1 MNSGARKGAGA
12 AAGTLLVIGGL
23 GLVGGGLY
31 LRGHAGGTTA
41 RSADDLKLAAGATRT
56 RVEQSMQAATG
67 AIESRA
73 AAAAHLPAIAS
84 ALDLDADPHTFEDLL
99 SNEDW
104 WAPFRAEFAVNGV
117 VSAGGRLAAIGPLD
131 GELAVAAVVKQARDS
146 GVASGVTLVQGRAF
160 LLAAARVPAGKR
172 RGSGAVVVL
181 GVPFGRAPL
190 QAISDSSGTTVGLS
204 DGHKLLAFAGVPANE
219 TALAA
224 MVGHE
229 EQTVLAVDDTR
240 AVAAW
245 PLERGLS
252 LVALLPAT
260 APPEPTGIGGRW
272 ELVLG
277 LGGVLLLGGAL
288 LMMRRSPP
296 AVKSDLENPMAITQP
311 FGSEPKP
318 APVMARDRPLDLR
331 KPPGVSVSVPPNT
344 VSDRPPGAAVA
355 GPGRAS
361 VAMAAH
367 TASPGGGEVAVLGRY
382 KLLERIGEGGM
393 AENFI
398 AAAHGAEGFVR
409 NFVVKRMHPHM
420 SRNREAVSQF
430 IDEARLQS
438 VLVHSNIV
446 PVFDFGRAG
455 EEYFLAL
462 EYIHGRDLEN
472 LVRRHVEVFGRS
484 LSLPAAF
491 YIMHEVLEAL
501 AYAHGRADA
510 EGKTLGIVHRDVA
523 PGNVLVSMRG
533 EVKLSDFGIAKSAA
547 RMSRTEVGMVKGNVS
562 FMAPEQAR
570 GEPVDHRSD
579 LFAAAVVLYYCL
591 TAQFLHREGSLFSGL
606 ARAALGPALSEF
618 TQLGELPPLAADVLR
633 RGLSLDPAKRYQS
646 AREFARD
653 LAGHFTS
660 GRSELS
666 DLMETLFPELVHEA
680 QHGS

>member
-1 MNSGARKGAGA
+1 MSSARAAGA
-12 AAGTLLVIGGL
+12 LLVMSGL
-23 GLVGGGLY
+23 AVGGGGLL
-31 LRGHAGGTTA
+31 LRGHHGSSA
-41 RSADDLKLAAGATRT
+41 RSSDGLKAAA
-56 RVEQSMQAATG
+56 AATHPRLEQALQSEVG
-67 AIESRA
+67 AIASKA
-73 AAAAHLPAIAS
+73 SAAAHLPEIAA

-104 WAPFRAEFAVNGV
+104 WAPYRSEFPVNGV
-117 VSAGGRLAAIGPLD
+117 ISANGQLATIGPLD
-131 GELAVAAVVKQARDS
+131 GKLAGTAVVKQARDAGVGS
-146 GVASGVTLVQGRAF
+146 GVAMVQSRAF

-172 RGSGAVVVL
+172 RGSGAAVIL
-181 GVPFGRAPL
+181 GTPFGRAPL
-190 QAISDSSGTTVGLS
+190 QAIADASGATVGLS
-204 DGHKLLAFAGVPANE
+204 DGHRLIAFAGAPAGE
-219 TALAA
+219 PTLAA

-229 EQTVLAVDDTR
+229 EQAVLPLDDTR

-245 PLERGLS
+245 PLDGGLS
-252 LVALLPAT
+252 LLALLPAV
-260 APPEPTGIGGRW
+260 APQEPAGLGGRW
-272 ELVLG
+272 ELALA
-277 LGGVLLLGGAL
+277 LGGAL
-288 LMMRRSPP
+288 LLAGAVSLLRRARP
-296 AVKSDLENPMAITQP
+296 AVKSDLGNPMAITQP

-331 KPPGVSVSVPPNT
+331 KPPAAAPGAPPVT
-344 VSDRPPGAAVA
+344 VSDRAPGAAGSAVTAPRTDAPA
-355 GPGRAS
+355 GN
-361 VAMAAH
+361 AM
-367 TASPGGGEVAVLGRY
+367 VLGRY

-393 AENFI
+393 AEIFI

-420 SRNREAVSQF
+420 ARNREAVSQF

-484 LSLPAAF
+484 LSVPAAF
-491 YIMHEVLEAL
+491 YVMHEVLEAL
-501 AYAHGRADA
+501 AYAHGRSDV
-510 EGKTLGIVHRDVA
+510 EGKMLGIVHRDVA

-547 RMSRTEVGMVKGNVS
+547 RMSRTEVGMIKGNVS
-562 FMAPEQAR
+562 FMPPEQAR

-579 LFAAAVVLYYCL
+579 LFSAAVVLYYCL
-591 TAQFLHREGSLFSGL
+591 TAQFLYREGSLFSGL
-606 ARAALGPALSEF
+606 ARAAIGPTLSEF
-618 TQLGELPPLAADVLR
+618 SQLGQIPPLAADVLR
-633 RGLSLDPAKRYQS
+633 KGLSLDPAQRYQT

-666 DLMETLFPELVHEA
+666 DLMETLFPELVREIR
-680 QHGS
+680 